1 MESVPPINRVLKW
14 PLIISPNSLPI
25 SKTTWLRP
33 APEAK
38 MTGGYPG
45 ATGGYAGAAGSEGWW
60 NFQVFLDES
69 KAYRAVSQTE
79 I

>member
-1 MESVPPINRVLKW
+1 
-14 PLIISPNSLPI
+14 
-25 SKTTWLRP
+25 
-33 APEAK
+33 